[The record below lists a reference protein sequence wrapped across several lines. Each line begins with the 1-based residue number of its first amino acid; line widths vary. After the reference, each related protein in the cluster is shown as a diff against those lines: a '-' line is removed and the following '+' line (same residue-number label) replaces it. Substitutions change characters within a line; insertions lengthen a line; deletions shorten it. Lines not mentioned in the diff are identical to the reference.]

1 MHYRRADPLLFHL
14 AHMFLYMDK
23 KCGNVFVM
31 KKFRIF
37 VINPGSTSTKLAMF
51 EGTECTFECDVFHD
65 SSILKQFPTLNDQVD
80 YRMEVIEDFLQKNDI
95 DLHGID
101 GIAAR
106 GGGCYPVESGTY
118 EITDLLVEDA
128 RACKGKLYHASMLG
142 VQLAQKVHEK
152 YGGQMFMIDPT
163 CVDELQDLARVT
175 GVKGAYRHAASHP
188 LNLKAV
194 SRLYAESIGKKYED
208 LNLVAAHIDG
218 GISVTAH
225 RKGKM
230 IDALDGAGGEGP
242 FTPTRM
248 GGMAVTDVLR
258 FLYGKPAEEIRA
270 LCSVTGGFSSW
281 FGTSNSDTVHRMAE
295 EKDPK
300 AVLVWN
306 AMIYRIAKSIGEMA
320 CVLHG
325 DVDAIILTGGLM
337 RFDDIYEQLKDYC
350 GWIAPIAV
358 YPGEHE
364 MEALAKGVLRVLTGE
379 EKAKTYTGKPV
390 WDGFGFE
397 D

>member
-1 MHYRRADPLLFHL
+1 MEKY
-14 AHMFLYMDK
+14 
-23 KCGNVFVM
+23 
-31 KKFRIF
+31 RIF

-51 EGTECTFECDVFHD
+51 ENDEKLFECDVFHD
-65 SSILKQFPTLNDQVD
+65 STILRNFATLNDQVD
-80 YRMEVIEDFLQKNDI
+80 YRMEVIFDFLKENGI
-95 DLHGID
+95 SLEGID
-101 GIAAR
+101 AIAAR
-106 GGGCYPVESGTY
+106 GGGCYSVISGTY

-128 RACKGKLYHASMLG
+128 KANKGNLYHASLLG
-142 VQLAQKVHEK
+142 VQLAQRVQQI
-152 YGGQMFMIDPT
+152 YGGKMYMIDPT
-163 CVDELQDLARVT
+163 CTDELQDLARIT
-175 GVKGAYRHAASHP
+175 GVKGCYRHAASHP
-188 LNLKAV
+188 LNLKAT
-194 SRLYAESIGKKYED
+194 SRKYAESIGKKYED

-325 DVDAIILTGGLM
+325 NVDAIILTGGLI
-337 RFDDIYEQLKDYC
+337 RFDDIYEQLKEYC